1 MPVKII
7 RGSFAGSFGYIENS
21 YFDGCAM
28 YKIKIPGTGPQ
39 HPMDY
44 IMEVVPDRYVHVPAH
59 QCAIYHTVGSYVS
72 VKSGGWAGY
81 SGTVTACTYDADE
94 GQYNVTIRVSADQ
107 FPMHPMDYLPTDQE
121 ATFPGH
127 MLA

>member
-1 MPVKII
+1 MPVQIT
-7 RGSFAGSFGYIENS
+7 RGSSAGSFGYIQNS

-28 YKIKIPGTGPQ
+28 YTIKIPGSGPQ

-44 IMEVVPDRYVHVPAH
+44 IMDEIPDHYVHVPAH
-59 QCAIYHTVGSYVS
+59 NCAIYHSVGSYVR
-72 VKSGGWAGY
+72 VKSGGWAGNY
-81 SGTVTACTYDADE
+81 GPVTACTYDADE
-94 GQYNVTIRVSADQ
+94 GQYDVTIRVSADQ
-107 FPMHPMDYLPTDQE
+107 FPAYPTDYLPTDQE